1 MELHRERNQ
10 HDRALQQLRLL
21 QTVDQFEQILVELVQ
36 LLEVSRIR
44 LVNRRLLLISLQLH
58 YVRKN
63 DDAVATL
70 VSHFLQSLNQH
81 VLSLFEIALGEG
93 E

>member
-21 QTVDQFEQILVELVQ
+21 QAVDQLEQILVEFVQ

-58 YVRKN
+58 YVR
-63 DDAVATL
+63 
-70 VSHFLQSLNQH
+70 
-81 VLSLFEIALGEG
+81 
-93 E
+93 